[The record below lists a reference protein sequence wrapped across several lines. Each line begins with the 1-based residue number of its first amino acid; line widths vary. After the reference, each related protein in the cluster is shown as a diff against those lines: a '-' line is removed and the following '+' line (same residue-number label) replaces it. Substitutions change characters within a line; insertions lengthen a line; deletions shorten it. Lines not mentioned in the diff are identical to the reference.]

1 MKLELWKQNLPPK
14 LSNDE
19 ILQLIAKYRQTHDKK
34 VRDAVVYGNLRRV
47 KSLYDQYIW
56 NKKDKGEDF
65 LQQAALVIVNVV
77 EKFDVENNKNFVGYL
92 KRSVINE
99 FINLDKKAKAEKRT
113 AEIVSLSSPVYVSNG
128 GDELSAAKVLCENRF
143 DDEYVLSKVELKFV
157 LEKFLP
163 VFDEKKRR
171 IFAKKFIKG
180 QPVTQISQ
188 EENLT
193 ERAVY
198 RILNAMQNMLKDI
211 YSNGAENCENYQKLL
226 KQYQLKR
233 ANSANIQALSSREK
247 QVLKEYQKGLSQA
260 EIGRNLN
267 VSRQYINYIL
277 QQSKKKLANT
287 SNPVIDRNQKE
298 KQQKEK

>member
-1 MKLELWKQNLPPK
+1 MKLDIWKQNLPPK

-47 KSLYDQYIW
+47 KALYDQYIW

-113 AEIVSLSSPVYVSNG
+113 AEIVSLSSPVYVSNS
-128 GDELSAAKVLCENRF
+128 GDELSAAKVLSENRF

-163 VFDEKKRR
+163 VFDAKKRR

-180 QPVTQISQ
+180 QPVTKISQ

-198 RILNAMQNMLKDI
+198 RILTAMQNMLKDI

-267 VSRQYINYIL
+267 VSRQYINYVL

-287 SNPVIDRNQKE
+287 SNPVTDRNQKE
-298 KQQKEK
+298 KVK